1 MAKNLAEG
9 MQRPLFVNIFCFFAW
24 ERLDKS
30 EFMGFINRR
39 ITFWCKSSLS
49 YLDDFGAKI
58 AHILQELKKERRV
71 RNLFNPLE
79 KSNAEIVWAFLIRN
93 GS

>member
-9 MQRPLFVNIFCFFAW
+9 MQRPLFCEYFCFFAW

-30 EFMGFINRR
+30 EFMGFINRELIFGVNLLRR
-39 ITFWCKSSLS
+39 IWMT
-49 YLDDFGAKI
+49 LDRI
-58 AHILQELKKERRV
+58 SRILLQELKKEMRV